1 MRYESLVLDSE
12 EIVKHFRWDMTNL
25 DVEVLDTFTEEV
37 INFVLD
43 YAADR
48 ETAKGSIGEFI
59 NEAVALY
66 SRDQISTLEPF
77 KEALETFCYALHQ
90 LLLQADAWNDQNELS
105 AKFERFLGDDIA
117 LRRMT
122 EDELA
127 ATGPLTRAFDL

>member
-1 MRYESLVLDSE
+1 MRYERLILASE

-37 INFVLD
+37 IDFVLD

-48 ETAKGSIGEFI
+48 ETARGSIGEFI
-59 NEAVALY
+59 NEAVDLY
-66 SRDQISTLEPF
+66 STHQIATLERF
-77 KEALETFCYALHQ
+77 KEALESFCYALHQ
-90 LLLQADAWNDQNELS
+90 LLLETDAWNDQNELS
-105 AKFERFLGDDIA
+105 AKFDRFLGDDIV

-127 ATGPLTRAFDL
+127 ATGTLTRAFNL